1 MLTRRTLN
9 EKFPGLHRLLKTACN
24 NRADDYLA
32 KRVEL
37 QKLISAKSERGQVVI
52 LESGMDCDCVAF
64 SNRKY
69 KVDALPVAVRALM
82 DRIYGD
88 AEGPCHLSIV
98 SPSTAK
104 SLDYASRDLALE
116 AYENGHPG
124 SVSYATGMV

>member
-1 MLTRRTLN
+1 MLTRRSIE
-9 EKFPGLHRLLKTACN
+9 EKFPGLNRLLKTACN
-24 NRADDYLA
+24 NRPDDYLA
-32 KRVEL
+32 KRVDL
-37 QKLISAKSERGQVVI
+37 QALISANSERGQVVI

-98 SPSTAK
+98 SPSAAK
-104 SLDYASRDLALE
+104 RLEYGSRDLGME
-116 AYENGHPG
+116 AYENGHP
-124 SVSYATGMV
+124 SRVSYSL